1 MPCRVSLAEER
12 YGKVPKT
19 LSNVIFMEYDNL
31 LTLLAEYLPETL
43 DSNLDFKNF
52 FRKNNLLEEFAD

>member
-1 MPCRVSLAEER
+1 
-12 YGKVPKT
+12 
-19 LSNVIFMEYDNL
+19 MEYDNL

-52 FRKNNLLEEFAD
+52 FRKKNLLEEFAD